1 MYNAFMAL
9 NLINIRPG
17 FNKQITDTAA
27 EGQYVDGDF
36 VRFRYGF
43 PEKIGGWSSITS
55 DTLAGGVRAQHQW
68 ADLDGNRYVALGSQR
83 GLYIYY
89 GGAYYDITPLETAQ
103 TGGTFDTTNT
113 SPTVTVNLT
122 GHNMIAGDYF
132 TFTSVTPPVGAGY
145 TAANFTDQTFEVTS
159 STINTFT
166 ITMATNAGVT
176 VAASGACTIN
186 RYVKVGPIGQTFGF
200 GFGTGSYGG
209 ASGLTTTLNGLLQ
222 DDTAGTG
229 GSGTS
234 ITLTSTAGF
243 PTSGVIK
250 VGAEFISYTGISTND
265 LTGITRAVAGTRSAH
280 ATLAGV
286 EYYTAWGA
294 ASLSSTVRL
303 DPADWALDNFGQIL
317 TATISKGRT
326 FTWQPIS
333 NNNNALSVRCTI
345 MSGAPTK
352 TTVSIVS
359 DTDRH
364 FIHLGTEVTIGDTSS
379 FDPMLIRFS
388 DQEDFT
394 DYQPTSVNT
403 AGTFRIDDGT
413 EIVGA
418 VRAKDYILVFTDT
431 AAYTM
436 QYVGAPFTFSIR
448 KVGSNCGLM
457 SSHSMA
463 FVDGVVY
470 WMDDAGSFNAYNG
483 TVVKIP
489 CSVEDFVFNTAN
501 PGDLGFNYDSGKIV
515 YSSHNSLF
523 NEIHW
528 FYPSNTSDEIDRCV
542 TYNYSEKIWYT
553 SSLARTSY
561 YDAHLFNKP
570 YATSF
575 YAEGVPTFPV
585 IQGVTNT
592 SGSATYWTHE
602 TGVDQLDN
610 GVTTTISSYIET
622 GDFMIHLDGDG
633 EYFTKVRRFIP
644 DFQRLDGTATVTI
657 LLKDYPSDTAA
668 SSSLGPF
675 SVTSSTQKID
685 TRARGR
691 AASLKIANLSSGETW
706 RYGTFRADIQPD
718 GRR

>member
-1 MYNAFMAL
+1 MAL

-55 DTLAGGVRAQHQW
+55 DTLAGAVRAQHQW
-68 ADLDGNRYVALGSQR
+68 ADLDGHRYVALGSQK

-145 TAANFTDQTFEVTS
+145 TATNFTDQTFEVTS

-166 ITMATNAGVT
+166 ITMATNAGTT
-176 VAASGACTIN
+176 VATSGACTIN
-186 RYVKVGPIGQTFGF
+186 RYVKIGPIGQTFGF
-200 GFGTGSYGG
+200 GFGTASYGG
-209 ASGLTTTLNGLLQ
+209 ASGLTTTLNGAINNIVA
-222 DDTAGTG
+222 T
-229 GSGTS
+229 
-234 ITLTSTAGF
+234 ITLTSTVGF
-243 PTSGVIK
+243 PTTGVIK
-250 VGAEFISYTGISTND
+250 IDNELISYTGISTND
-265 LTGITRAVAGTRSAH
+265 LTGCTRGVNGTTAVSH
-280 ATLAGV
+280 LTLSGV

-294 ASLSSTVRL
+294 ASLSSSVRL

-317 TATISKGRT
+317 TATISRGRT

-333 NNNNALSVRCTI
+333 NNNNALSVRCTL

-352 TTVSIVS
+352 TTVSVVS

-364 FIHLGTEVTIGDTSS
+364 FIHLGTETTIGDTSS
-379 FDPMLIRFS
+379 FDAMLIRFS

-413 EIVGA
+413 EIIGA
-418 VRAKDYILVFTDT
+418 VKAKDYMLVFTDT

-489 CSVEDFVFNTAN
+489 CSVEDFVFSTAN
-501 PGDLGFNYDSGKIV
+501 PGDLGFNYDAGRIT
-515 YSSHNSLF
+515 YASHNSLF
-523 NEIHW
+523 SEIHW
-528 FYPSNTSDEIDRCV
+528 FYPSSSATEIDRCV
-542 TYNYSEKIWYT
+542 TYNYEEKIWYT
-553 SSLARTSY
+553 SSLDRTSY
-561 YDAHLFNKP
+561 TDAHLFDKP
-570 YATSF
+570 FASSF
-575 YAEGVPTFPV
+575 NTTGVPTFPI

-592 SGSATYWTHE
+592 SGSATYWEHE
-602 TGVDQLDN
+602 IGVDQVAN
-610 GVTTTISSYIET
+610 GVTTSIQSYIET
-622 GDFMIHLDGDG
+622 GDFMIHLEGDG

-691 AASLKIANLSSGETW
+691 SASLKIANLSSGETW